1 MSNSID
7 SNSKKTAL
15 VIGSS
20 GLIGSHLVIQLL
32 SNPNFEKVIVFNRRP
47 CLLLH
52 PKIEEHIIDFNNL
65 KAIEPY
71 VKGDVMFCTMG
82 TTIKKAG
89 SKEAFRLVDVVYPEQ
104 FAEMALHNQV
114 KQFLIISSLGA
125 DLHSNNFYLKTKGEI
140 ETFLQNSAFKSVSIL
155 RPSLLLGDR
164 KEFRLGEKI
173 ASYVLPVLSLFLI
186 GPFKKYRAIEA
197 KTVAKAMLEIA
208 LQNKSGFTIYP
219 SDELQTIGN
228 K

>member
-1 MSNSID
+1 MSNSVD
-7 SNSKKTAL
+7 LNSKKTAL

-47 CLLLH
+47 CLILH
-52 PKIEEHIIDFNNL
+52 PKIEEHLIDFNDL
-65 KAIEPY
+65 KTIEPF
-71 VKGDVMFCTMG
+71 VNGDVMFCTMG

-104 FAEMALHNQV
+104 FAQMALHNQI
-114 KQFLIISSLGA
+114 KQFLLISSLGA
-125 DLHSNNFYLKTKGEI
+125 DLESTNFYLKTKGEI
-140 ETFLQNSAFKSVSIL
+140 ETFLQQSAFKSISIL

-164 KEFRLGEKI
+164 KEFRLGEKLATYI
-173 ASYVLPVLSLFLI
+173 LPVLSLFLI
-186 GPFKKYRAIEA
+186 GTLKKYKAIEA
-197 KTVAKAMLEIA
+197 KTVAKAMVNIA
-208 LQNKSGFTIYP
+208 LLNKPGFAIYP

-228 K
+228 Q

>member
-7 SNSKKTAL
+7 LNSKKTAL

-32 SNPNFEKVIVFNRRP
+32 SNPNFDKVIVFNRRP
-47 CLLLH
+47 CLILH
-52 PKIEEHIIDFNNL
+52 PKIEEHLIDFNDL
-65 KAIEPY
+65 KPIEPF

-104 FAEMALHNQV
+104 FAQMALNNQI
-114 KQFLIISSLGA
+114 KQFLLISSLGA
-125 DLHSNNFYLKTKGEI
+125 DLESTNFYLKTKGEI
-140 ETFLQNSAFKSVSIL
+140 ETFLQQSAFNSVSIL

-164 KEFRLGEKI
+164 KEFRLGEKLATYI
-173 ASYVLPVLSLFLI
+173 LPVLSLFLI
-186 GPFKKYRAIEA
+186 GPFKKYKAIEA
-197 KTVAKAMLEIA
+197 KTVAKAMIEIA
-208 LQNKSGFTIYP
+208 LQNKPGFTIYP

-228 K
+228 Q

>member
-7 SNSKKTAL
+7 LNSKKTAL

-32 SNPNFEKVIVFNRRP
+32 SNPNFDKVIVFNRRP
-47 CLLLH
+47 CLILH
-52 PKIEEHIIDFNNL
+52 PKIEEHLIDFNDL
-65 KAIEPY
+65 KPIEPF

-104 FAEMALHNQV
+104 FAQMALNNQV
-114 KQFLIISSLGA
+114 KQFLLISSLGA
-125 DLHSNNFYLKTKGEI
+125 DLESTNFYLKTKGEI
-140 ETFLQNSAFKSVSIL
+140 ETFLQQSAFNSVSIL

-164 KEFRLGEKI
+164 KEFRLGEKLATYI
-173 ASYVLPVLSLFLI
+173 LPVLSLFLI
-186 GPFKKYRAIEA
+186 GPFKKYKAIEA
-197 KTVAKAMLEIA
+197 KTVAKSMVNIA
-208 LQNKSGFTIYP
+208 LQNKPGFTIYP

-228 K
+228 Q

>member
-32 SNPNFEKVIVFNRRP
+32 SNPHFEKVIVFNRRP
-47 CLLLH
+47 CLILH
-52 PKIEEHIIDFNNL
+52 PKIEEHLIDFNDL

-208 LQNKSGFTIYP
+208 LQNKSGFNIYQ

-228 K
+228 Q

>member
-47 CLLLH
+47 CLILH

-208 LQNKSGFTIYP
+208 LQNKSGFNIYP

>member
-7 SNSKKTAL
+7 LNSKKTAL

-32 SNPNFEKVIVFNRRP
+32 SNPNFDKVIVFNRRP
-47 CLLLH
+47 CLILH
-52 PKIEEHIIDFNNL
+52 PKIEEHLIDFNDL
-65 KAIEPY
+65 KPIEPF

-104 FAEMALHNQV
+104 FAQMALNNQV
-114 KQFLIISSLGA
+114 TQFLLISSLGA
-125 DLHSNNFYLKTKGEI
+125 DLESTNFYLKTKGEI
-140 ETFLQNSAFKSVSIL
+140 ETFLQQSAFNSVSIL

-164 KEFRLGEKI
+164 KEFRLGEKLATYI
-173 ASYVLPVLSLFLI
+173 LPVLSLFLI
-186 GPFKKYRAIEA
+186 GPFKKYKAIEA
-197 KTVAKAMLEIA
+197 KTVAKAMVNIA
-208 LQNKSGFTIYP
+208 LQNKPGFTIYP

-228 K
+228 Q

>member
-47 CLLLH
+47 CLILH
-52 PKIEEHIIDFNNL
+52 PKIEEHLLDFNNL

-71 VKGDVMFCTMG
+71 VKGDVMFCTLG

-164 KEFRLGEKI
+164 KEFRLGEKT

-208 LQNKSGFTIYP
+208 LQNKSGFNIYP

>member
-7 SNSKKTAL
+7 LNSKKTAL

-32 SNPNFEKVIVFNRRP
+32 SNPNFDKVIVFNRRP
-47 CLLLH
+47 CLILH
-52 PKIEEHIIDFNNL
+52 PKIEEHLNDFNDL
-65 KAIEPY
+65 KPIEPF

-89 SKEAFRLVDVVYPEQ
+89 SKEAFRLVDVVYPKQ
-104 FAEMALHNQV
+104 FAQMALNNQV
-114 KQFLIISSLGA
+114 KQFLLISSLGA
-125 DLHSNNFYLKTKGEI
+125 DLESTNFYLKTKGEI
-140 ETFLQNSAFKSVSIL
+140 ETFLQQSAFNSVSTL

-164 KEFRLGEKI
+164 KEFRLGEKLATYI
-173 ASYVLPVLSLFLI
+173 LPVLSLFLI
-186 GPFKKYRAIEA
+186 GPFKKYKAIEA
-197 KTVAKAMLEIA
+197 KIVAKAMVEIA
-208 LQNKSGFTIYP
+208 LQNKPGFTIYP

-228 K
+228 Q

>member
-7 SNSKKTAL
+7 LNSKKTAL

-32 SNPNFEKVIVFNRRP
+32 SNPNFDKVIVFNRRP
-47 CLLLH
+47 CLILH
-52 PKIEEHIIDFNNL
+52 PKIEEHLIDFNDL
-65 KAIEPY
+65 KPIEPF

-104 FAEMALHNQV
+104 FAQMALNNQV
-114 KQFLIISSLGA
+114 KQFLLISSLGA
-125 DLHSNNFYLKTKGEI
+125 DLESNNFYLKTKGEI
-140 ETFLQNSAFKSVSIL
+140 ETFLQQSAFNSVSIL

-164 KEFRLGEKI
+164 KEFRLGEKLATYI
-173 ASYVLPVLSLFLI
+173 LPVLSLFLI
-186 GPFKKYRAIEA
+186 GPLKKYKAIEA
-197 KTVAKAMLEIA
+197 KTVAKAMVNIA
-208 LQNKSGFTIYP
+208 LQNKPGFTIYP

-228 K
+228 Q

>member
-7 SNSKKTAL
+7 LNSKKTAL

-32 SNPNFEKVIVFNRRP
+32 SNPNFDKVIVFNRRP
-47 CLLLH
+47 CLILH
-52 PKIEEHIIDFNNL
+52 PKIEEHLIDFNDL
-65 KAIEPY
+65 KPIEPF

-104 FAEMALHNQV
+104 FAQMALSNQV
-114 KQFLIISSLGA
+114 KQFLLISSLGA
-125 DLHSNNFYLKTKGEI
+125 DLESTNFYLKTKGEI
-140 ETFLQNSAFKSVSIL
+140 ETFLQQSAFNSVSIL

-164 KEFRLGEKI
+164 KEFRLGEKLATYI
-173 ASYVLPVLSLFLI
+173 LPVLSLFLI
-186 GPFKKYRAIEA
+186 GPFKKYKAIEA
-197 KTVAKAMLEIA
+197 KTVAKAMVNIA
-208 LQNKSGFTIYP
+208 LQNKPGFTIYP

-228 K
+228 Q

>member
-52 PKIEEHIIDFNNL
+52 PKIEEHLIDFNDL

-173 ASYVLPVLSLFLI
+173 ASYILPVLSLFLI

-208 LQNKSGFTIYP
+208 LQNKSGFNIYP

>member
-7 SNSKKTAL
+7 LNSKKTAL

-32 SNPNFEKVIVFNRRP
+32 SNPNFDKVIVFNRRP
-47 CLLLH
+47 CLILH
-52 PKIEEHIIDFNNL
+52 PKIEEHLIDFNDL
-65 KAIEPY
+65 KPIEPF
-71 VKGDVMFCTMG
+71 VKGDVMFCTLG

-104 FAEMALHNQV
+104 FAQMALNNQV
-114 KQFLIISSLGA
+114 KQFLLISSLGA
-125 DLHSNNFYLKTKGEI
+125 DLESTNFYLKTKGEI
-140 ETFLQNSAFKSVSIL
+140 ETFLQQSAFNSVSIL

-164 KEFRLGEKI
+164 KEFRLGEKLATYI
-173 ASYVLPVLSLFLI
+173 LPVLSLFLI
-186 GPFKKYRAIEA
+186 GPFKKYKAIEA
-197 KTVAKAMLEIA
+197 KTVAKAMVEIA
-208 LQNKSGFTIYP
+208 LQNKPGFTIYP

-228 K
+228 Q

>member
-7 SNSKKTAL
+7 LNSKKTAL

-32 SNPNFEKVIVFNRRP
+32 SNPNFDKVIVFNRRP
-47 CLLLH
+47 CLILH
-52 PKIEEHIIDFNNL
+52 PKIEEYLIDFNDL
-65 KAIEPY
+65 KPIEPF

-104 FAEMALHNQV
+104 FAQMALNNQV
-114 KQFLIISSLGA
+114 KQFLLISSLGA
-125 DLHSNNFYLKTKGEI
+125 DLESTNFYLKTKGEI
-140 ETFLQNSAFKSVSIL
+140 ETFLQQSAFNSVSIL

-164 KEFRLGEKI
+164 KEFRLGEKLATYI
-173 ASYVLPVLSLFLI
+173 LPVLSLFLI
-186 GPFKKYRAIEA
+186 GPFKKYKAIEA
-197 KTVAKAMLEIA
+197 KTVAKSMVNIA
-208 LQNKSGFTIYP
+208 LQNKPGFNIYP

-228 K
+228 Q

>member
-32 SNPNFEKVIVFNRRP
+32 SNPHFEKVIVFNRRP
-47 CLLLH
+47 CLILH
-52 PKIEEHIIDFNNL
+52 PKIEEHLLDFNDL

-208 LQNKSGFTIYP
+208 LQNKSGFNIYQ

-228 K
+228 Q

>member
-47 CLLLH
+47 CLILH

-140 ETFLQNSAFKSVSIL
+140 ETYLQNSAFKSVSIL

-208 LQNKSGFTIYP
+208 LQNKSGFNIYP

>member
-47 CLLLH
+47 CLILH

-89 SKEAFRLVDVVYPEQ
+89 SKEAFRLVDVEYPEQ

-125 DLHSNNFYLKTKGEI
+125 DLNSNNFYLKTKGEI

-208 LQNKSGFTIYP
+208 LQNKSGFNIYQ

>member
-7 SNSKKTAL
+7 LNSKKTAL

-32 SNPNFEKVIVFNRRP
+32 SNPNFDKVIVFNRRP
-47 CLLLH
+47 CLILH
-52 PKIEEHIIDFNNL
+52 PKIEEHLIDFNDL
-65 KAIEPY
+65 KPIEPF

-89 SKEAFRLVDVVYPEQ
+89 SKDAFRLVDVVYPEQ
-104 FAEMALHNQV
+104 FAQMALNNQV
-114 KQFLIISSLGA
+114 TQFLLISSLGA
-125 DLHSNNFYLKTKGEI
+125 DLESTNFYLNTKGEI
-140 ETFLQNSAFKSVSIL
+140 ETFLQQLAFNSVSIL

-164 KEFRLGEKI
+164 KEFRLGEKLATYI
-173 ASYVLPVLSLFLI
+173 LPVLSLFLI
-186 GPFKKYRAIEA
+186 GPFKKYKAIEA
-197 KTVAKAMLEIA
+197 KTVAKAMVEIA
-208 LQNKSGFTIYP
+208 LQNKPGFAIYP

>member
-7 SNSKKTAL
+7 LNSKKTAL

-32 SNPNFEKVIVFNRRP
+32 SNPNFDKVIVFNRRP
-47 CLLLH
+47 CLILH
-52 PKIEEHIIDFNNL
+52 PKIEEHLIDFNDL
-65 KAIEPY
+65 KPIEPF

-104 FAEMALHNQV
+104 FAQMALNNQV
-114 KQFLIISSLGA
+114 KQFLLISSLGA
-125 DLHSNNFYLKTKGEI
+125 DLESTNFYLKTKGEI
-140 ETFLQNSAFKSVSIL
+140 ETFLQQSAFNSVSIL

-164 KEFRLGEKI
+164 KEFRLGEKLATYI
-173 ASYVLPVLSLFLI
+173 LPVLSLFLI
-186 GPFKKYRAIEA
+186 GPFKKYKAIEA
-197 KTVAKAMLEIA
+197 KTVAKAMVEIA
-208 LQNKSGFTIYP
+208 LQNKPGFTIYP

-228 K
+228 Q

>member
-7 SNSKKTAL
+7 LNSKKTAL

-47 CLLLH
+47 CLILH

-65 KAIEPY
+65 KPIEPF

-89 SKEAFRLVDVVYPEQ
+89 SKEAFKLVDVVYPKQ
-104 FAEMALHNQV
+104 FAQMALNHQV
-114 KQFLIISSLGA
+114 KQFLLISSLGA
-125 DLHSNNFYLKTKGEI
+125 NLESTNFYLKTKGEI
-140 ETFLQNSAFKSVSIL
+140 ETFLHQSAFNSVSIL

-164 KEFRLGEKI
+164 KEFRLGEKLATYI
-173 ASYVLPVLSLFLI
+173 LPILSLFLI
-186 GPFKKYRAIEA
+186 GPFKKYKAIEA
-197 KTVAKAMLEIA
+197 KTVAKAMVNIA
-208 LQNKSGFTIYP
+208 LQNKPGFTIYP

-228 K
+228 Q

>member
-7 SNSKKTAL
+7 LNSKKTAL

-47 CLLLH
+47 CLILH
-52 PKIEEHIIDFNNL
+52 PKIEEHLIDFNDL
-65 KAIEPY
+65 KPIEPF
-71 VKGDVMFCTMG
+71 VKGDVMFCTLG

-89 SKEAFRLVDVVYPEQ
+89 SKEAFRQVDVVYPEQ
-104 FAEMALHNQV
+104 FAQMALNNQV
-114 KQFLIISSLGA
+114 KQFLLISSLGA
-125 DLHSNNFYLKTKGEI
+125 DLESTNFYLKTKGEI
-140 ETFLQNSAFKSVSIL
+140 ETFLQQSAFNSVAIL

-164 KEFRLGEKI
+164 KEFRLGEKLATYI
-173 ASYVLPVLSLFLI
+173 LPVLSLFLI
-186 GPFKKYRAIEA
+186 GPFKKYKAIEA
-197 KTVAKAMLEIA
+197 KTVAKAMVNIA
-208 LQNKSGFTIYP
+208 LQNKSGFNIYP

-228 K
+228 Q

>member
-47 CLLLH
+47 CLILH

-140 ETFLQNSAFKSVSIL
+140 ETFLQNSTFKSVSIL
-155 RPSLLLGDR
+155 IPSLLLGDR

-208 LQNKSGFTIYP
+208 LQNKSGFNIYQ

>member
-7 SNSKKTAL
+7 LNSKKTAL

-32 SNPNFEKVIVFNRRP
+32 SNPNFDKVIVFNRRP
-47 CLLLH
+47 CLILH
-52 PKIEEHIIDFNNL
+52 PKIEEHLIDFNDL
-65 KAIEPY
+65 KPIEPF

-104 FAEMALHNQV
+104 FAQMALNNQV
-114 KQFLIISSLGA
+114 KQFLLISSLGA
-125 DLHSNNFYLKTKGEI
+125 DLESNNFYLKTKGEI
-140 ETFLQNSAFKSVSIL
+140 ETFLQQSAFNSVSIL

-164 KEFRLGEKI
+164 KEFRLGEKLATYI
-173 ASYVLPVLSLFLI
+173 LPVLSLFLI
-186 GPFKKYRAIEA
+186 GPFKKYKAIEA
-197 KTVAKAMLEIA
+197 KTVAKAMVNIA
-208 LQNKSGFTIYP
+208 LQNKPGFTIYP

-228 K
+228 

>member
-7 SNSKKTAL
+7 LNSKKTAL

-32 SNPNFEKVIVFNRRP
+32 SNPNFDKVIVFNRRP
-47 CLLLH
+47 CLILH
-52 PKIEEHIIDFNNL
+52 PKIEEHLIDFNDL
-65 KAIEPY
+65 KPIEPF

-104 FAEMALHNQV
+104 FAQMALNNQV
-114 KQFLIISSLGA
+114 KQFLLISSLGA
-125 DLHSNNFYLKTKGEI
+125 DLESTNFYLKTKGEI
-140 ETFLQNSAFKSVSIL
+140 ETFLQQSAFNSVSIL

-164 KEFRLGEKI
+164 KEFRLGEKLATYI
-173 ASYVLPVLSLFLI
+173 LPVLSLFLI
-186 GPFKKYRAIEA
+186 GPFKKYKAIEA
-197 KTVAKAMLEIA
+197 KTVAKAMVNIS
-208 LQNKSGFTIYP
+208 LQNKPGFTIYP
-219 SDELQTIGN
+219 SDELQAIGN
-228 K
+228 Q

>member
-7 SNSKKTAL
+7 LNSKKTAL

-32 SNPNFEKVIVFNRRP
+32 SNPNFDKVIVFNRRP

-52 PKIEEHIIDFNNL
+52 PKIEEHLIDFNDL
-65 KAIEPY
+65 KPIEPFI
-71 VKGDVMFCTMG
+71 KGDVMFCNMG

-104 FAEMALHNQV
+104 FAQMALNNQV
-114 KQFLIISSLGA
+114 KQFLLISSLGA
-125 DLHSNNFYLKTKGEI
+125 DLESTNFYLKTKGEI
-140 ETFLQNSAFKSVSIL
+140 ETFLQQSAFKSISIL

-164 KEFRLGEKI
+164 KEFRLGEKLATYI
-173 ASYVLPVLSLFLI
+173 LPVLSLFLI
-186 GPFKKYRAIEA
+186 GTLKKYKAIEA
-197 KTVAKAMLEIA
+197 KTVAKAMVNIA
-208 LQNKSGFTIYP
+208 LLNKPGFAIYP

-228 K
+228 Q

>member
-208 LQNKSGFTIYP
+208 LQNKSGFNIYP

>member
-7 SNSKKTAL
+7 LNSKKTAL

-32 SNPNFEKVIVFNRRP
+32 SNPNFDKVIVFNRRP
-47 CLLLH
+47 CLILH
-52 PKIEEHIIDFNNL
+52 PKIEEHLIDFNDL
-65 KAIEPY
+65 KPIEPF

-104 FAEMALHNQV
+104 FAQMALNNQV
-114 KQFLIISSLGA
+114 KQFLLISSLGA
-125 DLHSNNFYLKTKGEI
+125 DLESNNFYLKTKGEI
-140 ETFLQNSAFKSVSIL
+140 ETFLQQSAFNSVSIL

-164 KEFRLGEKI
+164 KEFRLGEKLATYI
-173 ASYVLPVLSLFLI
+173 LPVLSLFLI
-186 GPFKKYRAIEA
+186 GPFKKYKAIEA
-197 KTVAKAMLEIA
+197 KTVAKAMVNIA
-208 LQNKSGFTIYP
+208 LQNKPGFTIYP

-228 K
+228 Q

>member
-47 CLLLH
+47 CLILH
-52 PKIEEHIIDFNNL
+52 PKIEEHLLDFNNL

-71 VKGDVMFCTMG
+71 VKGDVMFCTLG

-208 LQNKSGFTIYP
+208 LQNKSGFNIYQ

>member
-47 CLLLH
+47 CLILH
-52 PKIEEHIIDFNNL
+52 PKIEEHLIDFNDL

-208 LQNKSGFTIYP
+208 IQNKSGFNIYP

-228 K
+228 Q

>member
-7 SNSKKTAL
+7 LNSKKTAL

-47 CLLLH
+47 CLILH
-52 PKIEEHIIDFNNL
+52 PKIEEHLIDFNNL
-65 KAIEPY
+65 KPIEPF

-89 SKEAFRLVDVVYPEQ
+89 SKEAFRLVDVVYPKQ
-104 FAEMALHNQV
+104 FAQMALNHQV
-114 KQFLIISSLGA
+114 KQFLLISSLGA
-125 DLHSNNFYLKTKGEI
+125 NLESTNFYLKTKGEI
-140 ETFLQNSAFKSVSIL
+140 ETFLQQSAFNSVSIL

-164 KEFRLGEKI
+164 KEFRLGEKLATYI
-173 ASYVLPVLSLFLI
+173 LPVLSLFLI
-186 GPFKKYRAIEA
+186 GPLKKYKAIEA
-197 KTVAKAMLEIA
+197 KTVAKAMVEIA
-208 LQNKSGFTIYP
+208 IQNKTGFTIYP

-228 K
+228 Q

>member
-52 PKIEEHIIDFNNL
+52 PKIEEHLLDFNDL

-208 LQNKSGFTIYP
+208 LQKKSGFTIYP

-228 K
+228 Q

>member
-32 SNPNFEKVIVFNRRP
+32 SNPNFEKVIVFNRRA

-52 PKIEEHIIDFNNL
+52 PKIEEYLIDFNNL
-65 KAIEPY
+65 KAIEPF

-104 FAEMALHNQV
+104 FTEMALHNQV

-208 LQNKSGFTIYP
+208 LQNKSGFNIYQ

>member
-32 SNPNFEKVIVFNRRP
+32 SNPHFEKVIVFNRRP

-52 PKIEEHIIDFNNL
+52 PKIEEHLLDFNDL

-140 ETFLQNSAFKSVSIL
+140 ETFLQNSTFKSVSIL

-186 GPFKKYRAIEA
+186 GPFRKYRAIEA

-228 K
+228 Q

>member
-7 SNSKKTAL
+7 LNSKKTAL

-32 SNPNFEKVIVFNRRP
+32 SNPNFDKVIVFNRRP
-47 CLLLH
+47 CLILH
-52 PKIEEHIIDFNNL
+52 PKIEEHLIDFNDL
-65 KAIEPY
+65 KPIEPF

-104 FAEMALHNQV
+104 FAQMALNNQV
-114 KQFLIISSLGA
+114 KQFLLISSLGA
-125 DLHSNNFYLKTKGEI
+125 DLESTNFYLKTKGEI
-140 ETFLQNSAFKSVSIL
+140 ETFLQQSAFNSVSIL

-164 KEFRLGEKI
+164 KEFRLGEKLATYI
-173 ASYVLPVLSLFLI
+173 LPVLSLFLI
-186 GPFKKYRAIEA
+186 GPLKKYKAIEA
-197 KTVAKAMLEIA
+197 KTVAKAMVNIA
-208 LQNKSGFTIYP
+208 LQNKPGFTIYP

-228 K
+228 Q

>member
-7 SNSKKTAL
+7 LNPKKTAL

-32 SNPNFEKVIVFNRRP
+32 SNPNFDKVIVFNRRP
-47 CLLLH
+47 CLILH
-52 PKIEEHIIDFNNL
+52 PKIEEHLIDFNDL
-65 KAIEPY
+65 KPIEPF

-104 FAEMALHNQV
+104 FAQMALNNQV
-114 KQFLIISSLGA
+114 KQFLLISSLGA
-125 DLHSNNFYLKTKGEI
+125 DLESTNFYLKTKGEI
-140 ETFLQNSAFKSVSIL
+140 ETFLQQSAFNSVSIL

-164 KEFRLGEKI
+164 KEFRLGEKLATYI
-173 ASYVLPVLSLFLI
+173 LPVLSLFLI
-186 GPFKKYRAIEA
+186 GPFKKYKAIEA
-197 KTVAKAMLEIA
+197 KTVAKAMVNIA
-208 LQNKSGFTIYP
+208 LQNKPGFTIYP

-228 K
+228 Q

>member
-7 SNSKKTAL
+7 LNSKKTAL

-32 SNPNFEKVIVFNRRP
+32 SNPNFDKVIVFNRRP
-47 CLLLH
+47 CLILH
-52 PKIEEHIIDFNNL
+52 PKIEEHLIDFNDL
-65 KAIEPY
+65 KPIEPF

-104 FAEMALHNQV
+104 FAQMALNNQV
-114 KQFLIISSLGA
+114 KQFLLISSLGA
-125 DLHSNNFYLKTKGEI
+125 DLESTNFYLKTKGEI
-140 ETFLQNSAFKSVSIL
+140 ETFLQQSAFNSVSIL

-164 KEFRLGEKI
+164 KEFRLGEKLATYI
-173 ASYVLPVLSLFLI
+173 LPVLSLFLI
-186 GPFKKYRAIEA
+186 GPFKKYKAIEA
-197 KTVAKAMLEIA
+197 KTVAKSMVNIA
-208 LQNKSGFTIYP
+208 LQNKPGFNIYP

-228 K
+228 Q

>member
-7 SNSKKTAL
+7 LNSKKTAL

-32 SNPNFEKVIVFNRRP
+32 SNPNFDKVIVFNRRP
-47 CLLLH
+47 CLILH
-52 PKIEEHIIDFNNL
+52 PKIEEHLIDFNDL
-65 KAIEPY
+65 KPIEPF

-104 FAEMALHNQV
+104 FAQMALNNQV
-114 KQFLIISSLGA
+114 KQFLLISSLGA
-125 DLHSNNFYLKTKGEI
+125 DLESTNFYLKTKGEI
-140 ETFLQNSAFKSVSIL
+140 ETFLQQSAFNSVSIL

-164 KEFRLGEKI
+164 KEFRLGEKLATYI
-173 ASYVLPVLSLFLI
+173 LPVLSLFLI
-186 GPFKKYRAIEA
+186 GPFKKYKAIEA
-197 KTVAKAMLEIA
+197 KTVAKAMVNIA
-208 LQNKSGFTIYP
+208 LQNKPGFTIYP

-228 K
+228 Q

>member
-32 SNPNFEKVIVFNRRP
+32 SNPHFEKVIVFNRRP
-47 CLLLH
+47 CLILH

-114 KQFLIISSLGA
+114 NQFLIISSLGA

-208 LQNKSGFTIYP
+208 LQNKSGFNIYQ

>member
-7 SNSKKTAL
+7 LNSKKTAL

-32 SNPNFEKVIVFNRRP
+32 SNPNFDKVIVFNRRP
-47 CLLLH
+47 CLILH
-52 PKIEEHIIDFNNL
+52 PKIEEHLIDFNDL
-65 KAIEPY
+65 KPIEPF

-104 FAEMALHNQV
+104 FAQMALNNQV
-114 KQFLIISSLGA
+114 KQFLLISSLGA
-125 DLHSNNFYLKTKGEI
+125 DLESNNFYLKTKGEI
-140 ETFLQNSAFKSVSIL
+140 ETFLQQSAFNSVSIL

-164 KEFRLGEKI
+164 KEFRLGEKLATYI
-173 ASYVLPVLSLFLI
+173 LPVLSLFLI
-186 GPFKKYRAIEA
+186 GPFKKYKAIEA
-197 KTVAKAMLEIA
+197 KTVAKSMVNIA
-208 LQNKSGFTIYP
+208 LQNKPGFTIYP

-228 K
+228 Q